1 MDEVGESWADRLAER
16 FGQIVECSRSRRLEL
31 LEEFSDEDPSFL
43 AELTSLLR
51 AHDESPRSFEAIDG
65 DRLTRLLEEDD
76 LQAIPERAGPYRLV
90 EEIGRGGMGTVYLGE
105 RVEGG
110 FEQRVAVK
118 LLKRGMDSEAVVAR
132 FLAERQILAG
142 LDHPL
147 IARLLG
153 GGVVGDGRP
162 YFALELVE
170 GESLI
175 SWCDARRLPV
185 RARLELFE
193 KICRAVQSAHARL
206 VVHRDLK
213 PANIL
218 VDAKGEP
225 KLLDFGI
232 AKLLTDGPKVSAT
245 TVAGFRVMTP
255 EYAAPEQVRGEPVT
269 VATDVYALG
278 VILFELLAGRH
289 PYAPEATTWA
299 EFEQAVCHT
308 QCQPPSATPD
318 DDAWRSSAQ
327 DRSTRPERLRRHLRG
342 DLDRIVLE
350 AIAKDPKERYASV
363 EALAEDVRAFL
374 GGLPIKARSRSM
386 AYRAWRFVDRHR
398 IGTVTV
404 LAVLIALTTSLAVAL
419 LQNQRA
425 LLQNQRAQRER
436 DRARQVQGFLVGLF
450 QASDPNPSLGD
461 EATARELLER
471 GEQRIDEELAD
482 QPDAQLELLGVIG
495 RVYLQLGRYDRAEPL
510 LERAVA
516 LARGRSARDPLKLA
530 ELIQLYADTLSS
542 AGRYDEAQPLFEE
555 SLRLRTAERGPNSVA
570 AAQSLDA
577 LALNLHSQEDLDA
590 AEELYQ
596 RAYAIY
602 RAEFGESHERTLAT
616 LRNQANLLSDRGR
629 FGEAVNLH
637 RRILD
642 LTLPDL
648 GENHPEIAVTL
659 NNLALALRREGEYNQ
674 ALATFRRSLA
684 IKKVILDPDHPGMGT
699 SWNNIGVTLRS
710 LGEYSEA
717 ETVFQRLLEF
727 DRSALGADHPY
738 LGFSLDN
745 LASVVAEQGRWA
757 EALPL
762 LDEASAILRAS
773 AGEES
778 PRFAS
783 HLFLRARAL
792 ELSGDFASAQEA
804 LLESLAI
811 RQKSLGV
818 RHYRTAETLAA
829 LARIQHRLEGAEA
842 SVSGYREAL
851 AVQEA
856 ALPTDHPDL
865 AVTLLGLSQAL
876 LTLGQAAESEAL
888 AQRALALG
896 EKAFPPHSWRLEPA
910 RALLGATACT
920 HGDAMDGSK
929 RLASAIA
936 ALGDA
941 LGPGHLI
948 TEDASRLAAYC
959 HR

>member
-1 MDEVGESWADRLAER
+1 MDGVGESWADRLAER
-16 FGQIVECSRSRRLEL
+16 FGQMVECPPAQRREL
-31 LEEFSDEDPSFL
+31 LEELRGEDPDFL
-43 AELTSLLR
+43 AELTSLLQ
-51 AHDESPRSFEAIDG
+51 AHDESPRRFETIDG
-65 DRLTRLLEEDD
+65 DRLSRLLEEDD

-90 EEIGRGGMGTVYLGE
+90 EEIGRGGMGTVYLAE

-153 GGVVGDGRP
+153 GGVVDDGRP

-232 AKLLTDGPKVSAT
+232 AKLLSDESKVSAT
-245 TVAGFRVMTP
+245 TIAGLRVMTP

-278 VILFELLAGRH
+278 VILFELLTGRH

-299 EFEQAVCHT
+299 ELEQAVCHT
-308 QCQPPSATPD
+308 QCQPPSSTSD
-318 DDAWRSSAQ
+318 DDSWRTAAQ
-327 DRSTRPERLRRHLRG
+327 DRSTRPERLRRQLRG
-342 DLDRIVLE
+342 DLDRVVLQ
-350 AIAKDPKERYASV
+350 AVAKDPKERYASV

-374 GGLPIKARSRSM
+374 EGLPIKARSRSM
-386 AYRAWRFVDRHR
+386 AYRGWRFVDRHR
-398 IGTVTV
+398 IGTLVV
-404 LAVLIALTTSLAVAL
+404 LAVLIALSSSLALAL
-419 LQNQRA
+419 HQNQRA
-425 LLQNQRAQRER
+425 ERER

-450 QASDPNPSLGD
+450 EASDPNESRGD

-495 RVYLQLGRYDRAEPL
+495 RVYLQLGRYDRAEAL
-510 LERAVA
+510 LERAVS
-516 LARGRSARDPLKLA
+516 LARVRSARDPLRLA
-530 ELIQLYADTLSS
+530 ELIQLYADILSS
-542 AGRYDEAQPLFEE
+542 AGSYDEAQPFFEE
-555 SLRLRTAERGPNSVA
+555 ALRLRTAKLGPNSVA
-570 AAQSLDA
+570 VAETLNS
-577 LALNLHSQEDLDA
+577 LALNHYAGDDLDI

-596 RAYAIY
+596 RAYEIY
-602 RAEFGESHERTLAT
+602 RTELGESHETTLGT
-616 LRNQANLLSDRGR
+616 LGNRANLLSDRGR
-629 FGEAVNLH
+629 FGEAVTLH
-637 RRILD
+637 RKVLA
-642 LTLPDL
+642 LSLPVF
-648 GENHPEIAVTL
+648 GENHPEIAVIL
-659 NNLALALRREGEYNQ
+659 NNLGLALRRDGKYNE
-674 ALATFRRSLA
+674 ALETFRRSLA
-684 IKKVILDPDHPGMGT
+684 IKKVILDPDHPGIAT
-699 SWNNIGVTLRS
+699 SWNNLGVTLRS
-710 LGEYSEA
+710 LGEYTEA
-717 ETVFQRLLEF
+717 EALFQRLLEL
-727 DRSALGADHPY
+727 DRSTLGPDHPY
-738 LGFSLDN
+738 VGFSLDN
-745 LASVVAEQGRWA
+745 LASVVAEQGRSA
-757 EALPL
+757 EALAL

-792 ELSGDFASAQEA
+792 ELSGDYEGAREA
-804 LLESLAI
+804 LLQSLEI
-811 RQKSLGV
+811 RQQHLGEDN
-818 RHYRTAETLAA
+818 YRTAETLAA
-829 LARIQHRLEGAEA
+829 LARIRHRLEGAEA
-842 SVSGYREAL
+842 SVAGYREAL
-851 AVQEA
+851 AVQEG

-865 AVTLLGLSQAL
+865 APTLLGLGQAL
-876 LTLGQAAESEAL
+876 LTLGQVTEAEAL
-888 AQRALALG
+888 SQRALALG
-896 EKAFPPHSWRLEPA
+896 EKAFPVGSWCLEPA
-910 RALLGATACT
+910 RALLGAAACARGEGT
-920 HGDAMDGSK
+920 EGS
-929 RLASAIA
+929 RLLVGAVG
-936 ALGDA
+936 ALSEA
-941 LGPGHLI
+941 LGPSHLI
-948 TEDASRLAAYC
+948 TEDANRLATHC
-959 HR
+959 PQ